1 MNPDE
6 LADRM
11 RQGEVFHSL
20 RMLPGAWKVDS
31 ELPMKEEYE
40 AWLRRILEAPAPR
53 EA

>member
-20 RMLPGAWKVDS
+20 RMLRSSAPSDRGLGAPGA
-31 ELPMKEEYE
+31 
-40 AWLRRILEAPAPR
+40 RPAVR
-53 EA
+53 